1 MSDLPVLPSGPSRRR
16 RTIAEKFQIVQES
29 LAPSVSIAA
38 VALAHRIN
46 ANQLHKWRWQYR
58 NGKLGKSDKT
68 AVLLP
73 VHVTNALPREQHA
86 TVQKHTRTES
96 GYVEILI
103 GENRVWVHGTVQ
115 APTLRAVFAA
125 LGA

>member
-16 RTIAEKFQIVQES
+16 RTIAEKLQIVQES

-58 NGKLGKSDKT
+58 NGKLGKSDKQESCLT
-68 AVLLP
+68 
-73 VHVTNALPREQHA
+73 
-86 TVQKHTRTES
+86 TRT
-96 GYVEILI
+96 
-103 GENRVWVHGTVQ
+103 RHK
-115 APTLRAVFAA
+115 RFAA
-125 LGA
+125 RATGHYSKAYPN

>member
-16 RTIAEKFQIVQES
+16 RTIAEKLQIVQES

-58 NGKLGKSDKT
+58 NGKLGKLDKK

-86 TVQKHTRTES
+86 TVQKHTRIEP
-96 GYVEILI
+96 GYVEIQI
-103 GENRVWVHGTVQ
+103 GESRVWVHGTVQ

>member
-16 RTIAEKFQIVQES
+16 RTIAEKLQIVQES

-58 NGKLGKSDKT
+58 NGKLGKSDKK

-73 VHVTNALPREQHA
+73 VHVTTALPREQHA
-86 TVQKHTRTES
+86 TVQKHT
-96 GYVEILI
+96 
-103 GENRVWVHGTVQ
+103 
-115 APTLRAVFAA
+115 
-125 LGA
+125 

>member
-16 RTIAEKFQIVQES
+16 RTIAEKLQIVQES

-58 NGKLGKSDKT
+58 NGKLGKSDKK

-73 VHVTNALPREQHA
+73 VHVTNALPREPQA
-86 TVQKHTRTES
+86 TIQKHTRTEPGS
-96 GYVEILI
+96 VEIQI
-103 GENRVWVHGTVQ
+103 GESRVWVHGTVQ
-115 APTLRAVFAA
+115 APTLRAIFAA

>member
-1 MSDLPVLPSGPSRRR
+1 MSDLPVLLSGPSRRR
-16 RTIAEKFQIVQES
+16 RTIAEKLQIVQES

-86 TVQKHTRTES
+86 IVQKHTRTEP

-115 APTLRAVFAA
+115 APALRAVFAA

>member
-1 MSDLPVLPSGPSRRR
+1 MSDLPALPSGHSRHR
-16 RTIAEKFQIVQES
+16 RTVAEKLQIVQES

-58 NGKLGKSDKT
+58 NGKLGKPDKT
-68 AVLLP
+68 DVLVP
-73 VHVTNALPREQHA
+73 VHVTKTLPREQHT
-86 TVQKHTRTES
+86 TVQKHSSTES

-103 GENRVWVHGTVQ
+103 GECRVWVHGTVQ
-115 APTLRAVFAA
+115 APALRAVFAA